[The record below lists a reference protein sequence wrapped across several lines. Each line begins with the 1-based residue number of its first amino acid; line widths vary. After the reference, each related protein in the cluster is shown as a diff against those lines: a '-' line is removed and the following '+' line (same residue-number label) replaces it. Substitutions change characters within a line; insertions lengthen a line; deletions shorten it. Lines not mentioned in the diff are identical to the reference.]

1 MCTVTVARVKQVGKG
16 RAVMEDGRVVGLGSL
31 KDVHVGDT
39 LSVYADIAIEKIC
52 IEKESS

>member
-1 MCTVTVARVKQVGKG
+1 MCVMVQLKVLEVRGATARV
-16 RAVMEDGRVVGLGSL
+16 EDGRVVGLGSL

-52 IEKESS
+52 IEKELS